1 MRRLQHQ
8 VSVHLSGHY
17 KLPDRQTAEE
27 KRARETRKRNA
38 LLETRCSK
46 RAARNALLETRC
58 SKRAARNA
66 LLETRCSKH
75 ATRNTTLSQRLLFTQ
90 PSPFVHIAFPLC
102 SHSCVA
108 GDHERPSGHVG
119 RVRAHSAGLHHAPGR
134 DRGAH
139 ELHSDELVLD
149 QRVRNGV
156 VGSRGACVRR
166 DSSLCTRHSCCPT
179 CFSVVDNYR

>member
-66 LLETRCSKH
+66 LLETRYSKH
-75 ATRNTTLSQRLLFTQ
+75 DSLPAPFIYTT
-90 PSPFVHIAFPLC
+90 FPLC
-102 SHSCVA
+102 SHRLPPLLTLVC
-108 GDHERPSGHVG
+108 G
-119 RVRAHSAGLHHAPGR
+119 RRS
-134 DRGAH
+134 
-139 ELHSDELVLD
+139 
-149 QRVRNGV
+149 
-156 VGSRGACVRR
+156 
-166 DSSLCTRHSCCPT
+166 
-179 CFSVVDNYR
+179 